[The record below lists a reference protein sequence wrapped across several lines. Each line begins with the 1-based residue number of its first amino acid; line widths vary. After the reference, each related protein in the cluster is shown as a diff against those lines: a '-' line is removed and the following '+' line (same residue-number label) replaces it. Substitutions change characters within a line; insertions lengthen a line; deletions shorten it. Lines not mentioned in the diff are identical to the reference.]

1 MERKITPDLH
11 GRKLEGWL
19 RQSHIHTTTLST
31 DEIRQGGLRLLVH
44 RWPSEESDIKKFE
57 NAPLP
62 FENKRCLDMVLD
74 EFGLPKDYLLDFYRR
89 QDIPI
94 RLTMTG
100 KMGERRLGT
109 LTP

>member
-1 MERKITPDLH
+1 
-11 GRKLEGWL
+11 
-19 RQSHIHTTTLST
+19 
-31 DEIRQGGLRLLVH
+31 
-44 RWPSEESDIKKFE
+44 
-57 NAPLP
+57 
-62 FENKRCLDMVLD
+62 MVLD